1 MPIGETSDFYKI
13 FNQGKI
19 FTISTFVDIKLK
31 DEPGREDYTDTLV
44 KHLFSITNQKELEEA
59 EQRIFRCSTARE
71 LIFTIEELDN
81 GSDRKL
87 IKQGIDLFIKAGKL
101 HREGKSTEEI
111 QEETGLDRE
120 QVEDIQKL
128 L

>member
-1 MPIGETSDFYKI
+1 MPIGPPNGFYSI

-19 FTISTFVDIKLK
+19 FSIKEFVGIKLE
-31 DEPGREDYTDTLV
+31 DEPGRDEYIDTLHN
-44 KHLFSITNQKELEEA
+44 HLFSITNQRELEEA
-59 EQRIFRCSTARE
+59 EQRIFKCNTPRE
-71 LIFTIEELDN
+71 LIFTIQELDN
-81 GSDRKL
+81 SSDRKL
-87 IKQGIDLFIKAGKL
+87 IKQGIQLFIKAGKL
-101 HREGKSTEEI
+101 HQAGKSTEEI